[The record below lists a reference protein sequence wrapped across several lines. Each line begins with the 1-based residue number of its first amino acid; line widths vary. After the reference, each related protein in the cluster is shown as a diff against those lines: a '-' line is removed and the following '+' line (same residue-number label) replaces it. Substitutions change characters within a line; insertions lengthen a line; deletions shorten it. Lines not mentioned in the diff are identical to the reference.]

1 MLKIR
6 EDNTYNDIREKSLM
20 QWLNQVREEGSYIDA
35 CGAKLAMEYIAHLED
50 KIHLLEEKNKL
61 KDEHMRKM
69 KLKLMEM
76 KKHCEE

>member
-35 CGAKLAMEYIAHLED
+35 CGAKLAMEYIAHLEAN
-50 KIHLLEEKNKL
+50 HLYRSCFYCSYLCCSHFYCSCL
-61 KDEHMRKM
+61 
-69 KLKLMEM
+69 
-76 KKHCEE
+76 